1 MVNAITSESDNF
13 WASLSINNLIK
24 RASGKYSLKIF
35 LWNHDHENEK
45 VKRIIK
51 QYDDNVIE
59 LTANDVDFNQY
70 DPDGKYICKKGYR
83 FHKGYDVHRTPLQLL
98 YNYLTAKFDVEVFFT
113 FDTDSWPLRN
123 NWDLPLMY
131 ALNSDK
137 KLVGVW
143 RDELK
148 ALIPPYVHPSCLG
161 MRNDVFK
168 KSGLRFDKIPSF
180 PLEDS
185 LSHFTK
191 YVCENYGE
199 QSIFKLIRNN
209 GLQYH
214 PVFNGVYGSL
224 IYHHHFGS
232 RHVNIKTGNLKS
244 FGWEARKENMQDN
257 YIVMVST
264 TKMIFSDMKNIEI
277 MFTYG
282 YHSHIYHKYYNYLRD
297 DFSKTR
303 AFRLFSLAKNM
314 IQTKPMESFM
324 IFNILNS
331 YDFLK
336 ENGRF
341 RASYAHLLKTFGYDY
356 ESLAYLNW

>member
-1 MVNAITSESDNF
+1 MVNAITGESDNY
-13 WASLSINNLIK
+13 WLSIALNNLTN
-24 RASGKYSLKIF
+24 RASGKYSLKVF

-45 VKRIIK
+45 VKAIIQ
-51 QYDDNVIE
+51 QYSDTVIE
-59 LTANDVDFNQY
+59 LTAKDVDFNQY
-70 DPDGKYICKKGYR
+70 DPNGHYICTKGYR

-98 YNYLTAKFDVEVFFT
+98 YDYLTERFEIEVFFT

-143 RDELK
+143 RDELS
-148 ALIPPYVHPSCLG
+148 AVIPPYVHPSCLG

-168 KSGLRFDKIPSF
+168 KSALRFDTIPSF

-191 YVCENYGE
+191 YVCKHYGE
-199 QSIFKLIRNN
+199 ESIFKLLRNN

-244 FGWEARKENMQDN
+244 FGWETRKENMQEN

-264 TKMIFSDMKNIEI
+264 TKMVFSDMNGAEVLF
-277 MFTYG
+277 MYG
-282 YHSHIYHKYYNYLRD
+282 NNSHVYHKYYNYLHA
-297 DFSKTR
+297 DFSTIR
-303 AFRLFSLAKNM
+303 AFRLFSIAKNM
-314 IQTKPMESFM
+314 IQTKPIDSFI
-324 IFNILNS
+324 IFNILNKYEIINS
-331 YDFLK
+331 S
-336 ENGRF
+336 GRF
-341 RASYAHLLKTFGYDY
+341 RASYAQLLENLGYNY